1 MVRFKH
7 GVVLLALLTLAMQT
21 TAGDFKIGIAQWS
34 GYPDSVEGFK
44 AGLSESGLI
53 EGENVEFN
61 YAKIGGNQALQ
72 IKETQRLLDENV
84 DLIYSLTTPGTTIVK
99 NLSPPTLPIVF
110 SIVTYPAD
118 SGLIE
123 SFEYSGNNLVGTSNY
138 VRAAHFITL
147 LKLILP
153 NTKTVAIFH
162 RKGEPNSK
170 IQASNLI
177 RLFKRSGIK
186 SIDVEVETAEEV
198 SKSAISLVGK
208 AEVFITTTDTL
219 MQSGGE
225 KELIK
230 ISNSHKIPILSSNK
244 NGIDSGSTFGAV
256 SDFYT
261 LGKMSGLKAAEILKN
276 NTKPSRIET
285 EVQNPPLFLGN
296 RSAMKRL
303 GIKLSDRAAAKIVWS
318 Q

>member
-1 MVRFKH
+1 
-7 GVVLLALLTLAMQT
+7 
-21 TAGDFKIGIAQWS
+21 
-34 GYPDSVEGFK
+34 
-44 AGLSESGLI
+44 
-53 EGENVEFN
+53 
-61 YAKIGGNQALQ
+61 
-72 IKETQRLLDENV
+72 
-84 DLIYSLTTPGTTIVK
+84 
-99 NLSPPTLPIVF
+99 
-110 SIVTYPAD
+110 
-118 SGLIE
+118 
-123 SFEYSGNNLVGTSNY
+123 VGTSNY